1 MRIIN
6 LIMVP
11 QGTMKGELTLFPE
24 KQHRVTQPIN
34 EQKGGKLWQ

>member
-11 QGTMKGELTLFPE
+11 QGTMKGERTLFPAE
-24 KQHRVTQPIN
+24 QHRVTQLIN
-34 EQKGGKLWQ
+34 ERKGGILWQ